1 MLSHT
6 LNGVP
11 TIVKSPKFQLNKMT
25 ASHLY
30 CVTLGCA
37 YASQISEF
45 YSHSGFTQCHQYHW
59 IFEFKRRFEKKNPN
73 LYKCGFICSII
84 MRLFNVTQIIL
95 NIGVTTI
102 FASLFWIIEIVIINC
117 EHTTGM
123 LENHVTE
130 MWLDTDCQMR
140 IICRWTLN

>member
-6 LNGVP
+6 LNDGP
-11 TIVKSPKFQLNKMT
+11 TIVKSPKFQRWIKLQLLICI
-25 ASHLY
+25 ASYWAAHLRP
-30 CVTLGCA
+30 
-37 YASQISEF
+37 
-45 YSHSGFTQCHQYHW
+45 GFTQCHQHHR
-59 IFEFKRRFEKKNPN
+59 IFEFKRRFEKKNQN

-84 MRLFNVTQIIL
+84 MRLFNVTQNIL